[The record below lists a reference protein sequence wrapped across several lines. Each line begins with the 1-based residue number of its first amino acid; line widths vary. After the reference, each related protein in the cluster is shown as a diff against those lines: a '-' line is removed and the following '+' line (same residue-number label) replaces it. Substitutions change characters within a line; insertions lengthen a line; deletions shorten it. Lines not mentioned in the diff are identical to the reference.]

1 MKNLDWKS
9 VFIGLC
15 IGVLMTV
22 GIYST
27 VKPQPIIKYES
38 SHSNTFDDTIDN
50 DLDNTYH
57 DENFDDNLDELLS
70 SYDNDTSLTSTDR
83 DSINLIANTGN
94 WKYIEEH
101 LPNMTKSGID
111 AVVTIYNHKHI
122 SKSEHKKASDYYN
135 K

>member
-38 SHSNTFDDTIDN
+38 SHSNTFDD
-50 DLDNTYH
+50 
-57 DENFDDNLDELLS
+57 NLDELLS

-83 DSINLIANTGN
+83 DAINLIANTGN